1 LTKKGHRKNLKLVLF
16 KSVNKG
22 YQRQRHFQA
31 HTHITVHS
39 LTKCH

>member
-1 LTKKGHRKNLKLVLF
+1 MG
-16 KSVNKG
+16 NKG